1 MLRGKNVIITGANR
15 GIGHTLLVML
25 AKSGANIWAC
35 CRKSNSSFEEEIACL
50 AAENRV
56 WIKPVYFELT
66 DSNSIER
73 GLQCIIADRQSI
85 DVLVNNAGVTAT
97 ALLHQTSIEE
107 IKEIFEVNYF
117 SLLTIVKR
125 ISKVMIR
132 QKSGSIV
139 NMASVAGME
148 HQPGR
153 VAYGSSKAAVIWM
166 TQALAK
172 EFGPFGVRINAVAPG
187 AIKTEMIAEYSEE
200 KINLN
205 SLRLSPCSPERI
217 CLDGISGYIEPRQV
231 RMLRTSWATRFLS
244 PLSDQTVFKI
254 SVVAMPAARIPLAGE
269 MECFA
274 MQCRTSKDFGVR

>member
-1 MLRGKNVIITGANR
+1 M
-15 GIGHTLLVML
+15 
-25 AKSGANIWAC
+25 
-35 CRKSNSSFEEEIACL
+35 
-50 AAENRV
+50 
-56 WIKPVYFELT
+56 T

-97 ALLHQTSIEE
+97 ALLYQTSIEE

-153 VAYGSSKAAVIWM
+153 IAYGSSKAAVIWM

-200 KINLN
+200 KINKIVSET
-205 SLRLSPCSPERI
+205 SLRRLGNVDEIAEVVLFLASDASSFI
-217 CLDGISGYIEPRQV
+217 TGQIIKVDGGR
-231 RMLRTSWATRFLS
+231 
-244 PLSDQTVFKI
+244 
-254 SVVAMPAARIPLAGE
+254 
-269 MECFA
+269 
-274 MQCRTSKDFGVR
+274 

>member
-200 KINLN
+200 EINKIVSET
-205 SLRLSPCSPERI
+205 SLRRLGNVDEIAEVVLFLASDVSSFI
-217 CLDGISGYIEPRQV
+217 TGQIIKVDGGR
-231 RMLRTSWATRFLS
+231 
-244 PLSDQTVFKI
+244 
-254 SVVAMPAARIPLAGE
+254 
-269 MECFA
+269 
-274 MQCRTSKDFGVR
+274 